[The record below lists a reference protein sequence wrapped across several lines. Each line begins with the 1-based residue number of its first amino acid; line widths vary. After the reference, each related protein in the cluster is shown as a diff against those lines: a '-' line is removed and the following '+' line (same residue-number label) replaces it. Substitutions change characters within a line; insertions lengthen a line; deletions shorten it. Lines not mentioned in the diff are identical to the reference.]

1 MHRTVVGRFDGGKF
15 SSDAGGL
22 LLRKGEQRCHIL
34 KRLAECFIDHQNA
47 ALIEHSLESLVN
59 QRAMSLTL
67 GHDSPMITMDCVVTP
82 CGPCLVTLGN
92 HLFICRMI

>member
-34 KRLAECFIDHQNA
+34 KRLAECFIYHQNFQVSIVSSDYETA
-47 ALIEHSLESLVN
+47 FMYVSVSILPQA
-59 QRAMSLTL
+59 
-67 GHDSPMITMDCVVTP
+67 
-82 CGPCLVTLGN
+82 
-92 HLFICRMI
+92 

>member
-34 KRLAECFIDHQNA
+34 KRLALSVHDTRMKTIMNANDLASIDQA
-47 ALIEHSLESLVN
+47 RDFLSG
-59 QRAMSLTL
+59 T
-67 GHDSPMITMDCVVTP
+67 
-82 CGPCLVTLGN
+82 
-92 HLFICRMI
+92 